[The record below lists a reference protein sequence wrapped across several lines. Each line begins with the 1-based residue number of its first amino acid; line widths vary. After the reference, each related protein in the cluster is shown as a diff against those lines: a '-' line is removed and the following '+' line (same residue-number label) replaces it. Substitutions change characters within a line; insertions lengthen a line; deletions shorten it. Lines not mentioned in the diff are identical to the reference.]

1 MQLFALAYAGGT
13 ATTAYARLQVSLP
26 PLAEVVP
33 LDLPGRG
40 RNTARLPASVDA
52 LVDMLWEEVDA
63 QALCDWVLLGHSY
76 GAGLAFELA
85 KRAETAGRR
94 ARMCI
99 ISGRRAPSG
108 RARSPRQ
115 NMTDKELLTQVAEW
129 GALPREFQMHPAL
142 REMAVARL
150 REDVTFSDE
159 LHARSPEALE
169 HTALHTLA
177 GRDDPVAPPEE
188 VHVWRQHTNAASSA
202 QTFDGDHFFLF
213 SNAAAYHAIG
223 AHLYLYATTPTSK
236 GILR

>member
-1 MQLFALAYAGGT
+1 
-13 ATTAYARLQVSLP
+13 
-26 PLAEVVP
+26 
-33 LDLPGRG
+33 
-40 RNTARLPASVDA
+40 
-52 LVDMLWEEVDA
+52 MLWEEVDA